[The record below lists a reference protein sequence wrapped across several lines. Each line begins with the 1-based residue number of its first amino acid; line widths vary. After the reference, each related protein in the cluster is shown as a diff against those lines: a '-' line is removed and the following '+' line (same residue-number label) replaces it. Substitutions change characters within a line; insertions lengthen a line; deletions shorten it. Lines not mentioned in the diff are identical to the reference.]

1 MAASSSFTKES
12 VQQSSVKSDS
22 FKLSRSGRYWI
33 VLAMFTVAS
42 IIAFK
47 QPLNPDPYRAA
58 TFPSLNW
65 FLYPSEQN
73 AHRRLHEIKC
83 DLNAIYAL
91 DGTEKIWAVG
101 NRGLVAHSDD
111 GGRSWRKQM
120 LTAANTGYAPTDA
133 SPTTSPSA
141 TQTPSTIR
149 KSAMSSKSLFDFPDL
164 LPVAHASEL
173 NYQDVYGGQPPPLR
187 DPVKRKDPD
196 PKQSNPTA
204 KTVAAPVDDYAEKE
218 RLRLEDE
225 KKKKTT
231 GAQDPYQGATGAT
244 RGSGTDNRQT
254 TTTPRAAKSPVA
266 STNRPSSTINR
277 NVAEQSSPTPPTQ
290 TSPSPSNFAA
300 PEASSV
306 DEDLIAVYFADAQR
320 GSVLGRSGTI
330 FSTNDGGSNWS
341 RQPPNNV
348 GTTPL
353 RSAGFANNGFPPY
366 EDQINW
372 FVNQSGELMRV
383 LPFSSPLGSEK
394 MDLRNIAGV
403 HFFGDGT
410 FAWAVGDGG
419 KIFNTTDAGSTWRE
433 QPSGTTQ
440 DLRAVNFLG
449 SDIGWAVG
457 EKGTMLRTTN
467 GGQTW
472 ATQPSR
478 TSSDLNSISFVR
490 DGQRGYAAGY
500 DGTILGTT
508 DGGANWFH
516 QTQESD
522 LNAAQAASSGGRN
535 PLRSLPPWYY
545 VSWLLVGLLL
555 WPVRHP
561 PPPVAPPEESIAD
574 VLIADRPLNFGEYDP
589 LNFTPIAL
597 GVSRFLRNDK
607 TVPPLTIAV
616 TGEWGTGKSSLMNM
630 LRTDLMRYGFR
641 PVWFN
646 AWHHQKEEHLL
657 ASLLQNIKLQAIPE
671 WWHPNGLK
679 FRAKLLWIRGW
690 RHRLPVLLLL
700 LLLSTLIGYEINH
713 PGGSANTVNDSSLF
727 VQNIIQNISNGKIK
741 TLLGSVDGSL
751 LALLVNVV
759 GVLIAAWKGM
769 TAFKVN
775 PASLMASM
783 SRGVRIRDLAAQ
795 TSFRQN
801 FAAEFGDVTAAL
813 GARSMLIFIDDLDR
827 CRPENVLETLE
838 AVNFLVASG
847 DCFVVMGMARE
858 RIERCV
864 GLSFKDVAEEMAPDQ
879 QPADSPTALPQP
891 ASPERA
897 KQRRADFARQYLDKL
912 INIEVPVPV
921 PTHDQFGKLLVPD
934 PAPPLGDAHR
944 AQRMAAAAIDRVRQY
959 WPVVMVLSVITLGY
973 IIGAGVSS
981 TSPIDPAHTVS
992 SGATAN
998 SPTNTGAMSSATTSL
1013 SPSAESNAATPST
1026 TRNDTR
1032 ADSANPTVDAPVR
1045 KQIAEIM
1052 PPARVLTPWR
1062 DWLLVL
1068 GTFIAALALGA
1079 WAFTRRPD
1087 VITKDSKEFED
1098 ALRIWCPLVY
1108 ARQKT
1113 PRSIKRFMNR
1123 VRYLAMRYRPSEA
1136 MPAPWEDFVL
1146 KIGALFGWKREPPP
1160 AEQQTRERI
1169 EPILVAL
1176 SAIHHLNPTWIEN
1189 ENQWTAI
1196 ANESLSVVGGSATD
1210 ARTLVQQA
1218 RDTHI
1223 RHFGRWGVT
1232 NQHREEF
1239 LRMLAGIRVN

>member
-1 MAASSSFTKES
+1 MAASSSFTEET
-12 VQQSSVKSDS
+12 VQQSSVKSDG

-33 VLAMFTVAS
+33 VLTMFTVAS

-120 LTAANTGYAPTDA
+120 LTAANTGFAPTDA

-141 TQTPSTIR
+141 TQTPSSIR
-149 KSAMSSKSLFDFPDL
+149 KPVMRSKSLFDFPDL

-173 NYQDVYGGQPPPLR
+173 NNQNNSAVGQPPPLR
-187 DPVKRKDPD
+187 YPVKKTDSD
-196 PKQSNPTA
+196 PKQSNPAA
-204 KTVAAPVDDYAEKE
+204 KNGA
-218 RLRLEDE
+218 
-225 KKKKTT
+225 
-231 GAQDPYQGATGAT
+231 AQDSYQGAPDAT
-244 RGSGTDNRQT
+244 RRGTNNRQT
-254 TTTPRAAKSPVA
+254 TATPRAAKSPVA
-266 STNRPSSTINR
+266 NTNRRSSTINR
-277 NVAEQSSPTPPTQ
+277 NVVEQSSPTPTPQ
-290 TSPSPSNFAA
+290 TSPSPSNIAA

-320 GSVLGRSGTI
+320 GWVVGRSGTI
-330 FSTNDGGSNWS
+330 FSTTDGGGNWS

-348 GTTPL
+348 GTTAL
-353 RSAGFANNGFPPY
+353 RSAGFANSGLQPY
-366 EDQINW
+366 EDQMNW

-440 DLRAVNFLG
+440 DLRAVSFLG
-449 SDIGWAVG
+449 SDVGWAVG
-457 EKGTMLRTTN
+457 ENGTMLHTTN

-472 ATQPSR
+472 ATQPNR
-478 TSSDLNSISFVR
+478 TSSDLNSISFLI
-490 DGQRGYAAGY
+490 DGQRGYAAGH
-500 DGTILGTT
+500 DGTILCTT

-522 LNAAQAASSGGRN
+522 LNAARAVGGGN
-535 PLRSLPPWYY
+535 PRRSLPPWYY

-561 PPPVAPPEESIAD
+561 PPPATPPEESIAD

-597 GVSRFLRNDK
+597 GMSRFLRNDK

-657 ASLLQNIKLQAIPE
+657 ASLLQNIKLQAIPV

-690 RHRLPVLLLL
+690 RQRLPVLLLL
-700 LLLSTLIGYEINH
+700 LLLSTLISYEINN
-713 PGGSANTVNDSSLF
+713 PGSAGTVREPTMF
-727 VQNIIQNISNGKIK
+727 VQNIIQNVSNDKIK
-741 TLLGSVDGSL
+741 TLLGNVDGSV
-751 LALLVNVV
+751 LALLVNVI

-879 QPADSPTALPQP
+879 QPADSPTASPQP

-921 PTHDQFGKLLVPD
+921 PTHDQFGKLMVPD

-944 AQRMAAAAIDRVRQY
+944 AQRMAAAAIDRVRHY
-959 WPVVMVLSVITLGY
+959 WPMVMVLSVIILGY
-973 IIGAGVSS
+973 VIGASISS
-981 TSPIDPAHTVS
+981 TSFIDPANTAS
-992 SGATAN
+992 DATAN
-998 SPTNTGAMSSATTSL
+998 SSTNIGATTQATTSL
-1013 SPSAESNAATPST
+1013 SPSAESTVAAPNV
-1026 TRNDTR
+1026 TRNDDR
-1032 ADSANPTVDAPVR
+1032 ADSANPPATVDAPAR
-1045 KQIAEIM
+1045 KQIPEIV
-1052 PPARVLTPWR
+1052 PPVRVLIPR
-1062 DWLLVL
+1062 RNWLFVL
-1068 GTFIAALALGA
+1068 GTFIAAFALGA

-1136 MPAPWEDFVL
+1136 MSAPWEDFVL
-1146 KIGALFGWKREPPP
+1146 KTGALFGLKREPPP
-1160 AEQQTRERI
+1160 AQQARERI

-1196 ANESLSVVGGSATD
+1196 ANESLSVIGGSATD